1 MKIFAIIDSFV
12 LGGAETQLADMLT
25 FLTEHRGHDC
35 LACSLLPSQ
44 RYEPH
49 FSNRVKR
56 VYLDKG
62 SRLSLPRLP
71 IELARLIRQ
80 YRPDV
85 AYSRLPLSNAM
96 TRIATCFPG
105 CHVRHAAGI
114 DSVPEGFSMAYMWR
128 HPGTRVFRW
137 LERFADQIICN
148 SEATARAV
156 KADGYPAHRV
166 RIVPNGIDLARFH
179 PPTARPPRE
188 QMRLVCVATL
198 RPEKGVDRLV
208 RILAPVLQ
216 RERAILTIV
225 GEGPE
230 RKKVEAVTS
239 ELRVGDAVQLLGAKQ
254 HVVPLLHGSDVYV
267 SAAYVEGFGISVA
280 EAAATGLPAVCLN
293 VPGGLREVVVDGV
306 TGYLVPNDDVFRES
320 VTMLCRSSD
329 LRETLGAA
337 ARTHIATHFGIAD
350 VGTILEHAL
359 TA

>member
-1 MKIFAIIDSFV
+1 
-12 LGGAETQLADMLT
+12 
-25 FLTEHRGHDC
+25 
-35 LACSLLPSQ
+35 
-44 RYEPH
+44 
-49 FSNRVKR
+49 
-56 VYLDKG
+56 
-62 SRLSLPRLP
+62 
-71 IELARLIRQ
+71 
-80 YRPDV
+80 
-85 AYSRLPLSNAM
+85 
-96 TRIATCFPG
+96 
-105 CHVRHAAGI
+105 
-114 DSVPEGFSMAYMWR
+114 
-128 HPGTRVFRW
+128 
-137 LERFADQIICN
+137 
-148 SEATARAV
+148 
-156 KADGYPAHRV
+156 
-166 RIVPNGIDLARFH
+166 
-179 PPTARPPRE
+179 
-188 QMRLVCVATL
+188 VCVATL

-280 EAAATGLPAVCLN
+280 EAGATGLPAVCLN

-329 LRETLGAA
+329 LRETLGGA